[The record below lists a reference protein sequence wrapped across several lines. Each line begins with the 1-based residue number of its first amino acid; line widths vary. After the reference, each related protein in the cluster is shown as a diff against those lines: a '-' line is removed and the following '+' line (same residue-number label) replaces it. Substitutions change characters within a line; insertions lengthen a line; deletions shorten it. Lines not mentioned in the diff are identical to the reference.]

1 MVKEKV
7 VLLETEETVEINVK
21 QIGVLTAD
29 KILDEN
35 LKLNKIIQSGDTK
48 EVDMTG
54 SSLMLIRGAFLTKG
68 LDVDPDTISIEDA
81 DRIYKKYYE
90 KIVNLAMG
98 GMGGNPN

>member
-1 MVKEKV
+1 MVKE
-7 VLLETEETVEINVK
+7 TVTMLDESKKEINVSPV
-21 QIGVLTAD
+21 GVLTAD
-29 KILDEN
+29 IILDNN
-35 LKLNKIIQSGDTK
+35 LKLNKIVQKGDSK
-48 EVDMTG
+48 EVDLTG
-54 SSLMLIRGAFLTKG
+54 SSLMLIRGDFLKKG